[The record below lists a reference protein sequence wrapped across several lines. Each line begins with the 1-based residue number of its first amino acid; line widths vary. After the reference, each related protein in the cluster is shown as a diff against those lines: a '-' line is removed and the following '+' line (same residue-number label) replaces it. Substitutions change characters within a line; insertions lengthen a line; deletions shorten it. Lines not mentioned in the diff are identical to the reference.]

1 MPRRPFSQ
9 LHYTRFQD
17 PAPKPGTPTI
27 ITLHGYNQRGKEYGD
42 YARAAA
48 PDGRLLGLESYK
60 GVFANKEIT
69 GYTWYVG
76 PLTSP
81 PPVYYGDALMEL
93 ERFLWDEVE
102 RQKPNDAVLPI
113 LLGVEMGA
121 VMAIAAALAVPD
133 LLSGVIAIEGRYPIV
148 PGWEPPLAPMNKLP
162 VLLVD
167 PPGGVAPAPKMLIEN
182 DLVQQLNAWDASA
195 SHVFMPDAG
204 VPSDI
209 LSQWVAA
216 QEIRVKPATSA

>member
-1 MPRRPFSQ
+1 MPYRPLSQ
-9 LHYTRFQD
+9 LQVFRFQD
-17 PAPKPGTPTI
+17 PAARPGAPTI
-27 ITLHGYNQRGKEYGD
+27 ITLHGYNQRGKQYGA

-48 PDGRLLGLESYK
+48 SDGRLLGLESYK
-60 GVFANKEIT
+60 AVFAGKEVT

-113 LLGVEMGA
+113 LVGVEQGA
-121 VMAIAAALAVPD
+121 VMALAIALAVPD

-148 PGWEPPLAPMNKLP
+148 RGWEPPLAPMNGLP

-167 PPGGVAPAPKMLIEN
+167 PPGGLAPAPRMLIEQ
-182 DLVQQLNAWDASA
+182 DLVRQLNAWGASA
-195 SHVFMPDAG
+195 RHVVAQDPLDPASVLG
-204 VPSDI
+204 D
-209 LSQWVAA
+209 WVAA
-216 QEIRVKPATSA
+216 QEIRVRPVAAD